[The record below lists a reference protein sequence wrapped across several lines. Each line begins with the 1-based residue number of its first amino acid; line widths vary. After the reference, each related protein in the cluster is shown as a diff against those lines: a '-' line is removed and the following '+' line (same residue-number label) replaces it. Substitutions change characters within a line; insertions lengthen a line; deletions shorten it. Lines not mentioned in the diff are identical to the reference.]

1 MAHFNFEKMLSE
13 ATKLDGPLQHGPKLR
28 YERKAME
35 ASKRIQK
42 GSESSLGMNDL
53 IFKWLF
59 KSWLFWIFAFI
70 DLLWLTPYKTV

>member
-35 ASKRIQK
+35 TSKRIQK

-53 IFKWLF
+53 IFKWFF
-59 KSWLFWIFAFI
+59 KSWLFWIFALDRFI
-70 DLLWLTPYKTV
+70 MADPL

>member
-1 MAHFNFEKMLSE
+1 MYFNDHFTFPRLSVKMAHFNFEKMLSE

-53 IFKWLF
+53 IFK
-59 KSWLFWIFAFI
+59 
-70 DLLWLTPYKTV
+70 

>member
-1 MAHFNFEKMLSE
+1 MCFNDHFTFSRLSVKMAHFNFEKMLSE

-42 GSESSLGMNDL
+42 GSESSLGMNDYSL
-53 IFKWLF
+53 CDFLKVDYF
-59 KSWLFWIFAFI
+59 
-70 DLLWLTPYKTV
+70 